1 MTDRPPHALPSVSP
15 QEMDFLISRT
25 GMTLNSG
32 QRADLVLAWRQLSA
46 MAATI
51 PRRTVL
57 ADDFAFAFR
66 LPSTES
72 NSRSKP
78 ASRTTTKPK
87 PVADSKADR
96 SKSGKAKP

>member
-1 MTDRPPHALPSVSP
+1 
-15 QEMDFLISRT
+15 MDFLISRT

-66 LPSTES
+66 LPSVEAK
-72 NSRSKP
+72 SRSKP
-78 ASRTTTKPK
+78 ASRKDTKTK
-87 PVADSKADR
+87 PVADPKADR